1 MRPNEKQSGKA
12 SVMDLGLKGKKAIV
26 TGGTRGIGRAI
37 AETLAGEGVD
47 IAICARNQD
56 QVDEAVAALSSKG
69 VKATGGV
76 ADIADGEGLKKWI
89 ADMGKTMGG
98 IDILVANASA
108 LANGNDEKSW
118 RACFEIDVLGA
129 VNAFE
134 AALPFLTEAAKKS
147 GDASATF
154 ISSISAAENDN
165 ANAYGAQKAAQIHL
179 AKGLAR
185 QHAGDHVR
193 VNTVSPGTVYFK
205 GGVWSMVEDHMPDM
219 FKQAMSRNPTG
230 RMATPQDIANA
241 AVFLASP
248 ASSFTTGSNL
258 VVDGAISRR
267 VNF

>member
-1 MRPNEKQSGKA
+1 
-12 SVMDLGLKGKKAIV
+12 MDLGLKSRKAIV

-37 AETLAGEGVD
+37 AETLAAEGVD
-47 IAICARNQD
+47 VAICARNQD
-56 QVDEAVAALSSKG
+56 QVDEAVAALSKLG

-76 ADIADGEGLKKWI
+76 ADIADGAGLKKWI
-89 ADMGKTMGG
+89 ADTAKAMGG
-98 IDILVANASA
+98 LDILVANASA

-185 QHAGDHVR
+185 EHAPAHVR
-193 VNTVSPGTVYFK
+193 INTVSPGTVYFK
-205 GGVWSMVEDHMPDM
+205 GGVWNMIEDHMPDM

-241 AVFLASP
+241 TVFLASP
-248 ASSFTTGSNL
+248 ASSFTTGTNL

>member
-1 MRPNEKQSGKA
+1 
-12 SVMDLGLKGKKAIV
+12 MDLGLKGKKAIV

-37 AETLAGEGVD
+37 AETLASEGVD

-56 QVDEAVAALSSKG
+56 QVDEAVAALCSKG
-69 VKATGGV
+69 IKATGGV

-89 ADMGKTMGG
+89 ADMGEAMGG

-205 GGVWSMVEDHMPDM
+205 GGVWNMIEDHMPDM

-230 RMATPQDIANA
+230 RMAT
-241 AVFLASP
+241 
-248 ASSFTTGSNL
+248 
-258 VVDGAISRR
+258 
-267 VNF
+267 

>member
-1 MRPNEKQSGKA
+1 
-12 SVMDLGLKGKKAIV
+12 MDLGLKGKKAIV

-37 AETLAGEGVD
+37 AETLAREGCDV
-47 IAICARNQD
+47 AICARNQG
-56 QVDEAVAALSSKG
+56 QVDEAVAALSKLG
-69 VKATGGV
+69 VKAHGGI

-89 ADMGKTMGG
+89 ADTAKAMGG
-98 IDILVANASA
+98 LDILVANASA

-179 AKGLAR
+179 AKGYAR
-185 QHAGDHVR
+185 QHAPAHIR

-205 GGVWSMVEDHMPDM
+205 GGVWNMIEDHMPAM
-219 FKQAMSRNPTG
+219 FKQAMERNPTG

-241 AVFLASP
+241 TVFLASP
-248 ASSFTTGSNL
+248 ASSFTTGTNL

>member
-1 MRPNEKQSGKA
+1 
-12 SVMDLGLKGKKAIV
+12 MDLGLKGRKAIV

-37 AETLAGEGVD
+37 AETLAAEGVD
-47 IAICARNQD
+47 VAICARNQD
-56 QVDEAVAALSSKG
+56 QVDEAVAALSKLG

-76 ADIADGEGLKKWI
+76 ADIADGAGLKKWI
-89 ADMGKTMGG
+89 ADTAKAMGG
-98 IDILVANASA
+98 LDILVANASA

-134 AALPFLTEAAKKS
+134 AALPYLTEAAKKS

-185 QHAGDHVR
+185 EHAPAHVR
-193 VNTVSPGTVYFK
+193 INTVSPGTVYFK
-205 GGVWSMVEDHMPDM
+205 GGVWNMIEDHMPDM

-241 AVFLASP
+241 TVFLASP
-248 ASSFTTGSNL
+248 ASSFTTGTNL

>member
-1 MRPNEKQSGKA
+1 
-12 SVMDLGLKGKKAIV
+12 MDLGLKGKKAII
-26 TGGTRGIGRAI
+26 TGATRGIGRAI
-37 AETLAGEGVD
+37 AETLGAEGCD

-56 QVDEAVAALSSKG
+56 QVNEAVAAFTAKG
-69 VKATGGV
+69 IKATGGV
-76 ADIADGEGLKKWI
+76 ADIADGAGLKKWI
-89 ADMGKTMGG
+89 ADTASAMGG
-98 IDILVANASA
+98 LDILIANASA

-134 AALPFLTEAAKKS
+134 AALPFLKEAAKTS

-185 QHAGDHVR
+185 QYAPDHVR
-193 VNTVSPGTVYFK
+193 VNTISPGTVYFK
-205 GGVWSMVEDHMPDM
+205 GGVWDMIEQHMPDT
-219 FKQAMSRNPTG
+219 FKQAMERNPTG
-230 RMATPQDIANA
+230 RMATPQDIAKA
-241 AVFLASP
+241 TVFLASP
-248 ASSFTTGSNL
+248 ASSFTTGANL
-258 VVDGAISRR
+258 VVDGALSRR

>member
-1 MRPNEKQSGKA
+1 
-12 SVMDLGLKGKKAIV
+12 MDLGLKGKKAIV

-37 AETLAGEGVD
+37 AETLAKEGCDV
-47 IAICARNQD
+47 AICARNQG
-56 QVDEAVAALSSKG
+56 QVDEAVAALSKLG
-69 VKATGGV
+69 VKAHGGI

-89 ADMGKTMGG
+89 ADTAKAMGG
-98 IDILVANASA
+98 LDILVANASA

-179 AKGLAR
+179 AKGYAR
-185 QHAGDHVR
+185 QHAPAHVR

-205 GGVWSMVEDHMPDM
+205 GGVWNMIEDHMPAM
-219 FKQAMSRNPTG
+219 FKQAMERNPTG

-241 AVFLASP
+241 TVFLASP
-248 ASSFTTGSNL
+248 ASSFTTGTNL